1 VRPVKGQA
9 VAALRHRDFAVF
21 WVGALVSNV
30 GTWMQNVTVPYVIFQ
45 LTRSA
50 GWVGLAAF
58 ASLFPSLLLGPLAGS
73 LADRFD
79 RRRLLL
85 WSQVVQAALAF
96 GLWGAWICHWRSP
109 ALLIAIVSANGCAFG
124 VTMPSWQAFLT
135 QLVPRA
141 DLLNAVTL
149 NSAQFNAARA
159 FGPAIGG
166 LILGRF
172 GPSWAFLA
180 NALSFAAVIA
190 ALAAVRPVAVQRAK
204 ATERVLVQFAEGLR
218 YARRHSGILLA
229 LILCG
234 CLSFLGT
241 PVIQLT
247 PVLAKRVYHV
257 GPGLYGLLIAVF
269 GSGAVLG
276 AGLLGLLGDRWPK
289 SRLVVVGVGLY
300 ATGLILIG
308 LTGVYAVG
316 LVGLAVCGVAFLTSM
331 ATLNTTIQLQVAERI
346 RGRVL
351 ALWMMGITGAYPLGA
366 LLQGWL
372 ADQIGART
380 TVLGAGLLMA
390 AVVVVV
396 ASKPGLAATVDEHT
410 HRRQDVVPGLP
421 EAETILT

>member
-1 VRPVKGQA
+1 MKGQA
-9 VAALRHRDFAVF
+9 VAALRHRNFALF
-21 WVGALVSNV
+21 WGGALVSNV

-79 RRRLLL
+79 RRRMLI
-85 WSQVVQAALAF
+85 WSNVVQAALAF
-96 GLWGAWICHWRSP
+96 GLWGVWIGHWRSP
-109 ALLIAIVSANGCAFG
+109 ALLIAIISVNGCAFG

-180 NALSFAAVIA
+180 NALSFAAVIV
-190 ALAAVRPVAVQRAK
+190 ALAAVHPVIVERAK
-204 ATERVLVQFAEGLR
+204 PTERVLAQFAEGLR
-218 YARRHSGILLA
+218 YARRHSGIMLA

-269 GSGAVLG
+269 GSGAVFG
-276 AGLLGLLGDRWPK
+276 AGVLGLIGSRWPK
-289 SRLVVVGVGLY
+289 SRLVVFGVLLY
-300 ATGLILIG
+300 AAGLVLVG
-308 LTGVYAVG
+308 LTGIYALG
-316 LVGLAVCGVAFLTSM
+316 LIGLAVCGVAFLTCM

-346 RGRVL
+346 RGRIL
-351 ALWMMGITGAYPLGA
+351 ALWMMGITGFYPLGA

-372 ADQIGART
+372 ADQIGVRT
-380 TVLGAGLLMA
+380 TVLGAGLLMG
-390 AVVVVV
+390 AVVAVV
-396 ASKPGLAATVDEHT
+396 AAKPGLAATVNEHT
-410 HRRQDVVPGLP
+410 HRREDVVPGLK
-421 EAETILT
+421 EADVILT

>member
-1 VRPVKGQA
+1 VKGQA
-9 VAALRHRDFAVF
+9 VAALRHREFALF
-21 WVGALVSNV
+21 WTGALVSNV

-79 RRRLLL
+79 RRRMLI
-85 WSQVVQAALAF
+85 WSNVVQGALAF
-96 GLWGAWICHWRSP
+96 GLWGVWIGHWRSP
-109 ALLIAIVSANGCAFG
+109 TLLIAIISANGCAFG

-135 QLVPRA
+135 QLVPRE

-159 FGPAIGG
+159 LGPAVGG

-190 ALAAVRPVAVQRAK
+190 ALAAVHPVIVERAK
-204 ATERVLVQFAEGLR
+204 TTERVLAQFAEGLR
-218 YARRHSGILLA
+218 YARRHGGILLA

-269 GSGAVLG
+269 GTGAVLG
-276 AGLLGLLGDRWPK
+276 AGLLGLIGGRWPK
-289 SRLVVVGVGLY
+289 SRLVVFGVVLY
-300 ATGLILIG
+300 ATGLVLVG
-308 LTGVYAVG
+308 LTGIYAVG
-316 LVGLAVCGVAFLTSM
+316 LVGLALCGVAFLISM
-331 ATLNTTIQLQVAERI
+331 ATLNTTIQLQVAEQV

-351 ALWMMGITGAYPLGA
+351 ALWMMGITGAFPLGA

-372 ADQIGART
+372 ADQIGARA
-380 TVLGAGLLMA
+380 TVLGAGVLMA
-390 AVVVVV
+390 AVIAVV
-396 ASKPGLAATVDEHT
+396 ALRPALAATLDEHT
-410 HRRQDVVPGLP
+410 HRRLDLWPLLP
-421 EAETILT
+421 EPEAIVI

>member
-1 VRPVKGQA
+1 MKGQA
-9 VAALRHRDFAVF
+9 VAALRHPSFALF
-21 WVGALVSNV
+21 WFGALVSNV
-30 GTWMQNVTVPYVIFQ
+30 GSWMQNVTVPYVIFQ

-85 WSQVVQAALAF
+85 WSQVVQCSLAF
-96 GLWGAWICHWRSP
+96 CLWAAWIGHWRSP
-109 ALLIAIVSANGCAFG
+109 TLLIAIISANGCVFG

-135 QLVPRA
+135 QLVPRT

-190 ALAAVRPVAVQRAK
+190 ALAAVHPMIVERAK
-204 ATERVLVQFAEGLR
+204 STERVLAQFAEGLR
-218 YARRHSGILLA
+218 YARRHGGILLA
-229 LILCG
+229 LTLCG

-276 AGLLGLLGDRWPK
+276 AGVLGLLGNRWPR
-289 SRLVVVGVGLY
+289 SRLVVFGVGLY
-300 ATGLILIG
+300 AAGLIL
-308 LTGVYAVG
+308 VG
-316 LVGLAVCGVAFLTSM
+316 LSGIYVLGLIGLAVCGVAFLTCM
-331 ATLNTTIQLQVAERI
+331 ATLNTTIQLQVAEQI

-372 ADQIGART
+372 ADQIGARS

-390 AVVVVV
+390 VVVVV
-396 ASKPGLAATVDEHT
+396 LATRPDLAASLDEHT
-410 HRRQDVVPGLP
+410 HRREDLLPVLPGADAVV
-421 EAETILT
+421 T